1 MAKGLARWALI
12 TIVFCGGVLALS
24 GQWRSPLIWTF
35 VTGVSLLFLYALT
48 TIEPDLANERFH
60 PPTPGLDPVALRWVR
75 LTALATVVVSPLD
88 GGRFHWSPAIPDAVR
103 VAAMIGTLAAFL
115 LCFRAMIAN
124 RFFSVVIRI
133 QDDRGHRVVDSG
145 PYSIIRH
152 PGYAGMILGV
162 PLMAIALG
170 SLWGLAFASA
180 YAVLILRR
188 VGMEDR
194 FLRTNLPG
202 YTDYTS
208 RVTARLLPGI
218 W

>member
-12 TIVFCGGVLALS
+12 TIVFGGGVLALS
-24 GQWRSPLIWTF
+24 GEWTSPLIWTF
-35 VTGVSLLFLYALT
+35 VIGVSLLFLYALT
-48 TIEPDLANERFH
+48 TIEPELANERFH

-88 GGRFHWSPAIPDAVR
+88 GGRFHWSPEIPDAVR

-133 QDDRGHRVVDSG
+133 QEDRGHRVVDSG

-152 PGYAGMILGV
+152 PGYAGMIAGV
-162 PLMAIALG
+162 LLMPITLG

-180 YAVLILRR
+180 YAALILRR
-188 VGMEDR
+188 VRMEDR
-194 FLRTNLPG
+194 FLHAQLAG
-202 YTDYTS
+202 YSDYAG
-208 RVTARLLPGI
+208 RVTARLVPGL